1 MEAHSQ
7 GDTMF
12 KRILVAVDASETGE
26 QALQMAIGLA
36 AESQAQ
42 LRIVH
47 AVDVSNVNL
56 DSEQL
61 DHSAMTE
68 KIKKNGQD
76 ALSNAEMKAA
86 AVGIEAETNLI
97 VLETLKP
104 RIAEAVIEDA
114 DAWPA
119 DLIVIGTHGRRG
131 LSRLVAGS
139 VAEEIVRG
147 ASQPVL
153 LTRGT

>member
-1 MEAHSQ
+1 
-7 GDTMF
+7 MF
-12 KRILVAVDASETGE
+12 KRILVAVDASDTGE

-36 AESQAQ
+36 AESQSE
-42 LRIVH
+42 LRVVH

-56 DSEQL
+56 DSEPI

-68 KIKKNGQD
+68 KIKKNGRD
-76 ALSNAEMKAA
+76 TLSDAEMKAA
-86 AVGIEAETNLI
+86 AAGVKAETNLI

-104 RIAEAVIEDA
+104 RIAEAVVEDA

-131 LSRLVAGS
+131 LSRLVVGS
-139 VAEEIVRG
+139 VAEGIVRG
-147 ASQPVL
+147 ATKPVL
-153 LTRGT
+153 LIRGA

>member
-1 MEAHSQ
+1 
-7 GDTMF
+7 MF
-12 KRILVAVDASETGE
+12 KRILVAVDTSETGE

-36 AESQAQ
+36 TESQAQ

-56 DSEQL
+56 ESEQL
-61 DHSAMTE
+61 DHSAMTD

-76 ALSNAEMKAA
+76 TLRNAEMKAA
-86 AVGIEAETNLI
+86 AAGIEAETNL
-97 VLETLKP
+97 VVMETLKP
-104 RIAEAVIEDA
+104 RIAEAIIEDA
-114 DAWPA
+114 EAWPA

-131 LSRLVAGS
+131 LSRLVVGS
-139 VAEEIVRG
+139 VAEDIVRG
-147 ASQPVL
+147 ATQPVL

>member
-1 MEAHSQ
+1 
-7 GDTMF
+7 MF

-36 AESQAQ
+36 TESQAQ

-47 AVDVSNVNL
+47 AVDVSNVNME
-56 DSEQL
+56 SEQL
-61 DHSAMTE
+61 DHSAMTD

-76 ALSNAEMKAA
+76 TLSNAEMKAA
-86 AVGIEAETNLI
+86 AAGIEAETNLV

-104 RIAEAVIEDA
+104 RIAEAIIEDA
-114 DAWPA
+114 EAWPA

-131 LSRLVAGS
+131 LSRLVVGS
-139 VAEEIVRG
+139 VAEDIVRG
-147 ASQPVL
+147 ATQPVL

>member
-1 MEAHSQ
+1 
-7 GDTMF
+7 MF

-36 AESQAQ
+36 TESQAQ

-47 AVDVSNVNL
+47 AVDVSNVNME
-56 DSEQL
+56 SEQL
-61 DHSAMTE
+61 DHSAMTD

-76 ALSNAEMKAA
+76 TLRNAEMKAA
-86 AVGIEAETNLI
+86 AAGIEAETNL
-97 VLETLKP
+97 VVMETLKP
-104 RIAEAVIEDA
+104 RIAEAIIEDA
-114 DAWPA
+114 EAWPA

-131 LSRLVAGS
+131 LSRLVVGS
-139 VAEEIVRG
+139 VAEGIVRG
-147 ASQPVL
+147 ATQPVL

>member
-1 MEAHSQ
+1 
-7 GDTMF
+7 MF

-36 AESQAQ
+36 TESQAQ

-47 AVDVSNVNL
+47 AVDVSNVNME
-56 DSEQL
+56 SEQL

-76 ALSNAEMKAA
+76 TLSNAEMKAA
-86 AVGIEAETNLI
+86 AAGIEAETNLV

-104 RIAEAVIEDA
+104 RIAEAIIEDA
-114 DAWPA
+114 EAWPA

-131 LSRLVAGS
+131 LSRLVVGS
-139 VAEEIVRG
+139 VAEDIVRG
-147 ASQPVL
+147 ATQPVL

>member
-1 MEAHSQ
+1 
-7 GDTMF
+7 MF

-36 AESQAQ
+36 TESQAQ

-47 AVDVSNVNL
+47 AVDVSNVNME
-56 DSEQL
+56 SEQL
-61 DHSAMTE
+61 DHSAMTD

-76 ALSNAEMKAA
+76 TLSNAEMKAA
-86 AVGIEAETNLI
+86 AAGIEAETNL
-97 VLETLKP
+97 VVMETLKP
-104 RIAEAVIEDA
+104 RIAEAIIEDA
-114 DAWPA
+114 EAWPA

-131 LSRLVAGS
+131 LSRLVVGS
-139 VAEEIVRG
+139 VAEDIVRG
-147 ASQPVL
+147 ATQPVL

>member
-1 MEAHSQ
+1 
-7 GDTMF
+7 MF
-12 KRILVAVDASETGE
+12 KRILVAVDTSETGE

-36 AESQAQ
+36 TESQAQ

-47 AVDVSNVNL
+47 AVDVSNVNME
-56 DSEQL
+56 SEQL
-61 DHSAMTE
+61 SHSAMTD

-76 ALSNAEMKAA
+76 TLRNAEMKAA
-86 AVGIEAETNLI
+86 AAGIEAETNL
-97 VLETLKP
+97 VVMETLKP
-104 RIAEAVIEDA
+104 HIAEAIIEDA
-114 DAWPA
+114 EAWPA

-131 LSRLVAGS
+131 LSRLVVGS
-139 VAEEIVRG
+139 VAEGIVRG

>member
-1 MEAHSQ
+1 
-7 GDTMF
+7 MF

-36 AESQAQ
+36 TESQAQ

-56 DSEQL
+56 ESEQL
-61 DHSAMTE
+61 NHSAMTE

-76 ALSNAEMKAA
+76 TLSDAETKAA
-86 AVGIEAETNLI
+86 AVGIAAETNLV

-114 DAWPA
+114 EAWPA

-131 LSRLVAGS
+131 LSRLVVGS
-139 VAEEIVRG
+139 VAEGIVRG
-147 ASQPVL
+147 ATKPVL
-153 LTRGT
+153 LTRGA

>member
-1 MEAHSQ
+1 
-7 GDTMF
+7 MF

-36 AESQAQ
+36 TESQAQ

-56 DSEQL
+56 ESEQL
-61 DHSAMTE
+61 DHSAMTD

-76 ALSNAEMKAA
+76 TLRNAEMKAA
-86 AVGIEAETNLI
+86 AAGIEAETNL
-97 VLETLKP
+97 VVMETLKP
-104 RIAEAVIEDA
+104 RIAEAIIEDA
-114 DAWPA
+114 EAWPA

-131 LSRLVAGS
+131 LSRLVVGS
-139 VAEEIVRG
+139 VAEDIVRG
-147 ASQPVL
+147 ATQPVL

>member
-1 MEAHSQ
+1 
-7 GDTMF
+7 MF
-12 KRILVAVDASETGE
+12 KRILVAVDASDTGE

-36 AESQAQ
+36 AESQSQ
-42 LRIVH
+42 LRVVH

-56 DSEQL
+56 ESELL

-76 ALSNAEMKAA
+76 TLSDAETKAA
-86 AVGIEAETNLI
+86 AAGVKAETNLI

-131 LSRLVAGS
+131 LSRLVVGS
-139 VAEEIVRG
+139 VAEDIVRG
-147 ASQPVL
+147 ATQPVL
-153 LTRGT
+153 LIKGT

>member
-1 MEAHSQ
+1 
-7 GDTMF
+7 MF
-12 KRILVAVDASETGE
+12 KRILVAVDASDTGE

-36 AESQAQ
+36 AESQSE
-42 LRIVH
+42 LRVVH

-56 DSEQL
+56 DSEPI

-68 KIKKNGQD
+68 KIKKNGRD
-76 ALSNAEMKAA
+76 TLSDAEMKAA
-86 AVGIEAETNLI
+86 AAGVKAETNLI

-104 RIAEAVIEDA
+104 RIAEAVVEDA

-131 LSRLVAGS
+131 LSRLVVGS
-139 VAEEIVRG
+139 VAEGIVQG
-147 ASQPVL
+147 ATKPVL
-153 LTRGT
+153 LIRGA